1 MDSLKVIALNSFISS
16 FSWNADELCAIK
28 RNAKQMIT
36 IKCNN
41 YYKNKLFEAD
51 INGQFKEKILSS
63 FIKVDKNS
71 SILISFRDPNE
82 RMVIG
87 DITYKVHG
95 ANLFGI
101 SRYPYNINTY
111 EGTPDNIY
119 RIRYAQ
125 GYDVPPDFKDYGMF
139 LWRTLIKD

>member
-16 FSWNADELCAIK
+16 FSWNTDELRAIK

-36 IKCNN
+36 IDCNN

-63 FIKVDKNS
+63 FIKVNKNS
-71 SILISFRDPNE
+71 SILISFRDPND
-82 RMVIG
+82 RIVNG
-87 DITYKVHG
+87 DITYTIHT

-101 SRYPYNINTY
+101 SRHPYNTNTY
-111 EGTPDNIY
+111 GGTPDNY
-119 RIRYAQ
+119 TVDTE
-125 GYDVPPDFKDYGMF
+125 GYDVPSYFKDYGMF